1 MAVNLGNLSIVSGNR
16 NASPRGLRI
25 HGAEDRE
32 LTQQLNQLL
41 QTSGTDTRVRMEANS
56 GVRRIVCDAAS
67 VGLASG
73 LHITHARGLK
83 GVNRSLAASVEW
95 VVVSYDGDIGE
106 SLMSPGML
114 RHLAERF
121 GLTSIVQLRMDS
133 GEAAEEIAPGTSS
146 TLSEW
151 IQSVSATPE
160 RRELVVAPYSMYE
173 SARQIGLGLTNSNEY
188 AVSASVTDVVT
199 IKPVNAAE
207 PDAMLVPLLFTA
219 LWLSGERN
227 AAVTLECAWLS
238 TLEAG
243 ILPEGVDALRPYSSH
258 LPRQEF
264 MEAVSSRIGA
274 APRQLHASLP
284 FNPPV
289 RPELSVVRG

>member
-1 MAVNLGNLSIVSGNR
+1 MAVNLGNLSVISGNR
-16 NASPRGLRI
+16 NSSARGLRI
-25 HGAEDRE
+25 HGTEDRE
-32 LTQQLNQLL
+32 LTQHLNQLL
-41 QTSGTDTRVRMEANS
+41 QTSGTDTRVRLEANP

-121 GLTSIVQLRMDS
+121 GLTSIVQLRS
-133 GEAAEEIAPGTSS
+133 EQGETTEEIAPGASS

-160 RRELVVAPYSMYE
+160 RRELVVAPQSIYE
-173 SARQIGLGLTNSNEY
+173 SARQIALGLTNSSEY
-188 AVSASVTDVVT
+188 AISATVSDVVT

-227 AAVTLECAWLS
+227 AAATLECAWLS

-264 MEAVSSRIGA
+264 MEAVSSRVGA
-274 APRQLHASLP
+274 APRQLRTSLP
-284 FNPPV
+284 LNPPV
-289 RPELSVVRG
+289 RPELSIVRS